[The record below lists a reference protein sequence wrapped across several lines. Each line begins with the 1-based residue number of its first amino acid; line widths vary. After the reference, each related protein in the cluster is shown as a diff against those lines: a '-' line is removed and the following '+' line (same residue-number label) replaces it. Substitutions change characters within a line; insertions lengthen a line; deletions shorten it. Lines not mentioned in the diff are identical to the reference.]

1 MIVISRESFFF
12 ALAAAGVVGFIV
24 GALVYI

>member
-1 MIVISRESFFF
+1 MIILSREAFFF
-12 ALAAAGVVGFIV
+12 AIAAAGVTGFII

>member
-1 MIVISRESFFF
+1 MMIISREAFFF
-12 ALAAAGVVGFIV
+12 ALAAAGVVGFII

>member
-1 MIVISRESFFF
+1 MMIISREAFFF
-12 ALAAAGVVGFIV
+12 ALAGAGVVGFIV